1 MLRLNLTQKIAGK
14 IGDNGANSVKN
25 RVPLKYLSNFRRT
38 FEMPL
43 INCEIN
49 FILTWSAVCSI
60 TDAPIASQEPTL
72 TITDT
77 NIYVP
82 VVTLPKQDNTKILK
96 QLKSIFKR
104 TIDWKKY
111 HPKVTV
117 VLQNRYLDFLINPS
131 FQKVFNFLFYHL
143 KIIVVQDIKHT
154 QCISSTSRNKGVWV
168 DGWNL
173 FDQPVKNDLMTY
185 DNIRKIATGQ
195 GDDFII
201 DCLLDYLYFKNY
213 YKMIATDLSKQHAL
227 DANPK
232 VIQQTIL
239 PQI

>member
-14 IGDNGANSVKN
+14 IGDKGANSVKN

-60 TDAPIASQEPTL
+60 IDAPIASQEPTL
-72 TITDT
+72 TITGT

-82 VVTLPKQDNTKILK
+82 VITLPTQDNTKILK

-111 HPKVTV
+111 HTKPIF
-117 VLQNRYLDFLINPS
+117 RFLN
-131 FQKVFNFLFYHL
+131 
-143 KIIVVQDIKHT
+143 
-154 QCISSTSRNKGVWV
+154 
-168 DGWNL
+168 
-173 FDQPVKNDLMTY
+173 
-185 DNIRKIATGQ
+185 
-195 GDDFII
+195 
-201 DCLLDYLYFKNY
+201 
-213 YKMIATDLSKQHAL
+213 
-227 DANPK
+227 
-232 VIQQTIL
+232 
-239 PQI
+239 